1 MQTFT
6 VAAGAYHLIVQLV
19 QLVILGV
26 AEIGHDAGR
35 AKRVGVLSFG
45 HCLIDMG
52 LSCAKVV
59 CASAQC
65 VEAGLAC

>member
-45 HCLIDMG
+45 HCLIDM
-52 LSCAKVV
+52 
-59 CASAQC
+59 
-65 VEAGLAC
+65 